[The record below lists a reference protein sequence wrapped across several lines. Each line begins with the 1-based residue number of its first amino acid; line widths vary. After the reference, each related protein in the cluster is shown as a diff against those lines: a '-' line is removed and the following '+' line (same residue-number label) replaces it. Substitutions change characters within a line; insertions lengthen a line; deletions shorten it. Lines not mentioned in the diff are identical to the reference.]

1 MKKVLLTILALGL
14 VGCGGSGGSSAPG
27 TVTTPVDT
35 NNYYRVKFT
44 GAFAYVGCLV
54 TIDQGLPTESHIN
67 LASSQIELTGIAPDL
82 VDYKLYPTSAPVTSE
97 NIVLSCYKYDHDP
110 IQIKVEIFNGNTLLD
125 TKFLN
130 AYGENV
136 VVSGGL

>member
-1 MKKVLLTILALGL
+1 MKNILITLTALFL

-35 NNYYRVKFT
+35 NNYFRVKFT

-54 TIDQGLPTESHIN
+54 TIDQGLPTESHVN
-67 LASSQIELTGIAPDL
+67 LPSSQIELTGIAPDL

-130 AYGENV
+130 NYGDNV